1 MASEVGA
8 SVIPGEALRI
18 DRGDDGP
25 FTITVAGVG
34 PVHGDAVMITGF
46 GSSGRTMSPHCLSV
60 RDFWTRRA
68 QGKTFDGRRVVVIGS
83 GETSAAITT
92 SLVETSEPAD
102 LVVVSPTETIYSRGE
117 SYLEN
122 RLFSDAGAWRG
133 LTEEQRRGFIRRTDR
148 AVFSQHVQ
156 ERISRRGIHRHVS
169 GRVVDV
175 TREAQGPVA
184 HVVSAPGERA
194 RRVEADVVIDA
205 RGGDPLW
212 FADLLDPALRDD
224 IAAHC
229 GGALT
234 AAALEQRIGRDLSLS
249 GFGDKIFVPNLAAM
263 RQGPGFPNLS
273 SLGVLSDRIL
283 SGLRSERELQPA
295 RATVAGGAR

>member
-1 MASEVGA
+1 M
-8 SVIPGEALRI
+8 LRI
-18 DRGDDGP
+18 HRTEGDP
-25 FTITVAGVG
+25 FTITIAGVG
-34 PVHGDAVMITGF
+34 PVCGDAVMVTGF

-92 SLVETSEPAD
+92 SLVETSDPAD
-102 LVVVSPTETIYSRGE
+102 LVIVSPTETVYSRGE

-122 RLFSDAGAWRG
+122 RLYSDAGAWHG
-133 LTEEQRRGFIRRTDR
+133 LTEEQRRSFIRRTDR

-184 HVVSAPGERA
+184 HVVSAPGEPV
-194 RRVEADVVIDA
+194 RRCEADVVIDA

-212 FADLLDPALRDD
+212 FADLLAPALRDD

-234 AAALEQRIGRDLSLS
+234 PASLEQRIGHDLSLS
-249 GFGDKIFVPNLAAM
+249 GYGAKIFVPNSAGM

-283 SGLRSERELQPA
+283 CGLRSERDPKPA
-295 RATVAGGAR
+295 LAMSSEAVR